1 MPHVTPSLQIKC
13 LYCKEYTATKEPIQI
28 KKVAKHDS
36 SPKYVFSGI
45 CGVCGKPK
53 VKTLTQAQIQLLP
66 NEITSAKIPSL
77 FNNSIERNGGVLPLV
92 ALIPM
97 IIAGISALASAGGAT
112 ATAVLKAKENAENER
127 HHKQLEALVPG
138 GTGAGPGDASLSSG
152 PAPLRGDRSEN
163 EATGDKPTLT
173 GSSLSL
179 FPVVDSAQQNYS
191 DEELVGRA
199 IAFLTRKGFTV
210 SLR

>member
-53 VKTLTQAQIQLLP
+53 IKSLTQAQIQLLP

-127 HHKQLEALVPG
+127 HHKELEALATGSPA
-138 GTGAGPGDASLSSG
+138 GAGPGG
-152 PAPLRGDRSEN
+152 E
-163 EATGDKPTLT
+163 TT
-173 GSSLSL
+173 GSSLISL
-179 FPVVDSAQQNYS
+179 LPPSAAATLEGDKYT